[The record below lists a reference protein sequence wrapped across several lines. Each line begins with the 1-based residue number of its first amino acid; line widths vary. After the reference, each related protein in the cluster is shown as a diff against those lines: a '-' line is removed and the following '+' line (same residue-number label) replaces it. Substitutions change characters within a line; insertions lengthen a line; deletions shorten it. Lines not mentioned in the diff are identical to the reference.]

1 MIKIKFS
8 YDSNSNSNQGDHT
21 KTTLFHAH
29 PGWIQ
34 CVEKL
39 LKMVANARKERN
51 DEKKETMRETERNN
65 VTKNCEIIK
74 KYKKPPQRPCVSLPM
89 S

>member
-1 MIKIKFS
+1 
-8 YDSNSNSNQGDHT
+8 
-21 KTTLFHAH
+21 
-29 PGWIQ
+29 
-34 CVEKL
+34 
-39 LKMVANARKERN
+39 MVANARKERN

-74 KYKKPPQRPCVSLPM
+74 KYKKPPQRPGVSLPM